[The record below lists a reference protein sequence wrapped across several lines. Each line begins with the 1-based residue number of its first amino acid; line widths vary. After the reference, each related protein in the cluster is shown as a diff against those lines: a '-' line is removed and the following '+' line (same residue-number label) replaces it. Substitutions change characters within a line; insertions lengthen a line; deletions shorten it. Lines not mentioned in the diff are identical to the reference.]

1 MRPGAIAS
9 PLNALC
15 SPHSILFSRHLPRR
29 YHPQICRFGLS
40 TLKKNSRFT
49 ASASRLCAR
58 SPHPLTP
65 TPLHT
70 LRSPLFGVIPV
81 FLRFSSN
88 QALTAILTIGIYPF
102 RILYCYISPP
112 LCFASCSRPAVPC
125 RLTLPSCPSACPA
138 FPAFPAFLPHRSAA
152 HSPVRRPQSAVV
164 AQRHADHRWREVCLP
179 VLHQR
184 PPRERLQPHWY
195 LVPPPRVAST
205 HAKCPPQIANYTTST
220 PRDDPSSSANT
231 VAARASP
238 NRTMPSAS
246 AATARTSTRTKP
258 TPRVS
263 RQLTWALARFLIM
276 PQSTT
281 IAAAATPDPNAYA
294 ASKRSQQT

>member
-112 LCFASCSRPAVPC
+112 LCFASLFTACCA
-125 RLTLPSCPSACPA
+125 LPSYPPVLPLCLPCFPCFPSTP
-138 FPAFPAFLPHRSAA
+138 LG
-152 HSPVRRPQSAVV
+152 RPQPGA
-164 AQRHADHRWREVCLP
+164 
-179 VLHQR
+179 
-184 PPRERLQPHWY
+184 
-195 LVPPPRVAST
+195 
-205 HAKCPPQIANYTTST
+205 TTAIGRSCQT
-220 PRDDPSSSANT
+220 ACRSSM
-231 VAARASP
+231 ARSMLASP
-238 NRTMPSAS
+238 AS
-246 AATARTSTRTKP
+246 KATA
-258 TPRVS
+258 
-263 RQLTWALARFLIM
+263 
-276 PQSTT
+276 
-281 IAAAATPDPNAYA
+281 
-294 ASKRSQQT
+294 